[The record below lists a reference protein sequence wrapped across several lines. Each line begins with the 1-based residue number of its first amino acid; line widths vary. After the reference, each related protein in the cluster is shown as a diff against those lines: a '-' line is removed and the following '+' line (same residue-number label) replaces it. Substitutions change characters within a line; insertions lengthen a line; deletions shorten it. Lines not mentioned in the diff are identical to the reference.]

1 MAGGKG
7 TRMNLDD
14 EKLLLQYKKPVVLHV
29 IDSLKNSN
37 CFSKILAITS
47 SNSPK
52 TKKLLEE
59 NNIETFDTPGIGYV
73 EDLNLVLKTL
83 NDDIFITSGDLP
95 LLDKEIIQEIVNQYD
110 SQNDLD

>member
-7 TRMNLDD
+7 IRMNLDN
-14 EKLLLQYKKPVVLHV
+14 EKLLLKYKKPIILHV

-52 TKKLLEE
+52 TKKLLQE
-59 NNIETFDTPGIGYV
+59 NNVETLDTPGIW
-73 EDLNLVLKTL
+73 
-83 NDDIFITSGDLP
+83 
-95 LLDKEIIQEIVNQYD
+95 
-110 SQNDLD
+110 